1 MDRTLTQIDPATLP
15 LRRVGRLPR
24 RRLRIEG
31 AQLRNG
37 THSDGRLTVEISGL
51 GSASA
56 GEPDT
61 FRWTADR
68 PIALVI
74 VRAGRDGDVS
84 FEVGPTT
91 AGTAANVRLGV
102 PADGGVGK
110 RYITFCYDAEPD
122 AISVPI
128 PARRLA

>member
-1 MDRTLTQIDPATLP
+1 MDRTMMQIDPATLP
-15 LRRVGRLPR
+15 LRRVGRLSR
-24 RRLRIEG
+24 RRLRIDG

-51 GSASA
+51 GSAGA

-61 FRWTADR
+61 FHWTADR

-74 VRAGRDGDVS
+74 VRAGQDGDVS

-91 AGTAANVRLGV
+91 AGTAANVRLGNR
-102 PADGGVGK
+102 AGGGVGN
-110 RYITFCYDAEPD
+110 RYITFCYDAEPE